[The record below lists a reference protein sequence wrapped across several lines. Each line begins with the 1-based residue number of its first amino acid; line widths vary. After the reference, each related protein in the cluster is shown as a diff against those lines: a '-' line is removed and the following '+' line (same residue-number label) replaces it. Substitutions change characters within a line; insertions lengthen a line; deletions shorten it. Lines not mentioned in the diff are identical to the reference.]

1 MPRNLIN
8 QKCWHRRVSAC
19 AVGMCFRHVPCV
31 QGRFASTPCFI
42 VFPRGLSMRFKVL
55 VDRISKPAAL
65 LEDKSHS
72 TCDTTILQLAMPP
85 RHGILLH
92 MIYKELNFTGLN
104 SWQEC
109 DLPRCLHSFCLLKLW
124 RIWPRLS
131 ARKSL
136 NSHSWQFSG
145 VRLAFHQHEQSLQG
159 QPRREFQTND
169 TKLDMHGGVAQ
180 QSQGGA
186 IGHCS
191 FSTENF
197 PGVWRRL
204 RKASRRAH
212 THTQMI
218 YCDLSPLAIH
228 SPCRQDINFDKF
240 KPVMLAALR
249 SLNLAIKFDVWHIL
263 AFSLVQPIDDAPGI
277 YLRSCKELW
286 FEWIDLFFPSQYFSS
301 AWRCLFILERST
313 KVGYHESSLYKCGF
327 YIYIYTHYFRGMF
340 ATVPQKLCEGMKE
353 RRMWTFEGMA
363 RWVKCKPT
371 EQESVL
377 MILMPPGPQGYHEVI
392 DANLADRDWLGPDF
406 IKHCCLTSATKENVE
421 FVLFFQKYGCF
432 MLFPGELGLINHHA
446 YKHMR
451 TQSHTYLLYIIILIN
466 IYIY

>member
-109 DLPRCLHSFCLLKLW
+109 DLPRCLHSFRLLKLW

-197 PGVWRRL
+197 LGVWRRL

-212 THTQMI
+212 THTD
-218 YCDLSPLAIH
+218 DLLRFEPSSHPQPMSAGHQLWQVQTCHACRPPLPE
-228 SPCRQDINFDKF
+228 PCHQ
-240 KPVMLAALR
+240 VWCLAHFGVLTCTT
-249 SLNLAIKFDVWHIL
+249 H
-263 AFSLVQPIDDAPGI
+263 
-277 YLRSCKELW
+277 
-286 FEWIDLFFPSQYFSS
+286 
-301 AWRCLFILERST
+301 WRCTRYLSKIL
-313 KVGYHESSLYKCGF
+313 
-327 YIYIYTHYFRGMF
+327 
-340 ATVPQKLCEGMKE
+340 
-353 RRMWTFEGMA
+353 
-363 RWVKCKPT
+363 
-371 EQESVL
+371 
-377 MILMPPGPQGYHEVI
+377 
-392 DANLADRDWLGPDF
+392 
-406 IKHCCLTSATKENVE
+406 
-421 FVLFFQKYGCF
+421 
-432 MLFPGELGLINHHA
+432 
-446 YKHMR
+446 
-451 TQSHTYLLYIIILIN
+451 
-466 IYIY
+466 